1 LVGRWGTKSF
11 FLIWHLAYCAL
22 LFLFLARS
30 VIPDTM
36 VYVVAVVNLA
46 YGVVSASSSIAIST
60 EMLALI
66 PPKNKSLTTSI
77 FMVMWRAGGA
87 LSGAITAWVLS
98 VGVLNESWTLWGQTL
113 TRCDTILLAFAVMIF
128 ILIITLGL
136 VPSVLRKAEWIP
148 R

>member
-1 LVGRWGTKSF
+1 
-11 FLIWHLAYCAL
+11 
-22 LFLFLARS
+22 
-30 VIPDTM
+30 M